1 METPK
6 EFQFYFSTEDQ
17 AVDAMILK
25 SHFLTIKNLELYL
38 LIKEVQVSQHQDLQQ
53 RIIQLS
59 F

>member
-17 AVDAMILK
+17 AVDVMILK